1 MDLSVFGG
9 VGYWL
14 ITRGFWLE
22 YFDLILLLRCY
33 CHNPKQFGSWNT
45 PPTGQSGEYSTS
57 KIDWLVCLGN
67 PNRNSNDTL
76 AQKYMKTHMFC
87 KRLSYYR
94 RNSNRNSN
102 DTHAQKYMKTHM
114 FCKHLSY
121 YRRNSNRNSND
132 THAQKY
138 MKTYMFCMHLSY
150 YRGNSNRNSNDTH
163 AQKYMK
169 THICF
174 SLHQVLPREL
184 KPQLKSNSNTFDCK
198 TYTFCSI
205 WVERDLGLYSI

>member
-1 MDLSVFGG
+1 MIDHSGVLTRILRSYFTPTVLLSHPQTI
-9 VGYWL
+9 WK
-14 ITRGFWLE
+14 LE
-22 YFDLILLLRCY
+22 YS
-33 CHNPKQFGSWNT
+33 P
-45 PPTGQSGEYSTS
+45 
-57 KIDWLVCLGN
+57 DWPVRGIFN
-67 PNRNSNDTL
+67 FQNN
-76 AQKYMKTHMFC
+76 H
-87 KRLSYYR
+87 YR

-150 YRGNSNRNSNDTH
+150 YRRNSNRNSNDTH

-169 THICF
+169 THMFF
-174 SLHQVLPREL
+174 SLPQVLPREL
-184 KPQLKSNSNTFDCK
+184 KPQLKSNSNAFDCK
-198 TYTFCSI
+198 TYRFCSI
-205 WVERDLGLYSI
+205 

>member
-1 MDLSVFGG
+1 MSTQIGDASSAVNKNACN
-9 VGYWL
+9 
-14 ITRGFWLE
+14 
-22 YFDLILLLRCY
+22 IL
-33 CHNPKQFGSWNT
+33 
-45 PPTGQSGEYSTS
+45 QSGEYSTS

-67 PNRNSNDTL
+67 P
-76 AQKYMKTHMFC
+76 
-87 KRLSYYR
+87 
-94 RNSNRNSN
+94 NRNSN

-169 THICF
+169 THMFF

-205 WVERDLGLYSI
+205 WVERDLGLYNI